1 MSAETTLR
9 PLLAQ
14 YIHEA
19 DSLDTAFSESTTD
32 LFSLGMDSMG
42 AFALSM
48 TSRARGLL
56 SNSLNW

>member
-32 LFSLGMDSMG
+32 LFLWGWTQW
-42 AFALSM
+42 ALLPCSM

>member
-19 DSLDTAFSESTTD
+19 DSLDIAFSESTTD
-32 LFSLGMDSMG
+32 LFFSGDGLNGR
-42 AFALSM
+42 FCP
-48 TSRARGLL
+48 AR
-56 SNSLNW
+56 

>member
-19 DSLDTAFSESTTD
+19 DSLDIAFCPD
-32 LFSLGMDSMG
+32 
-42 AFALSM
+42 
-48 TSRARGLL
+48 R
-56 SNSLNW
+56 

>member
-19 DSLDTAFSESTTD
+19 DSLDIDRKSVV
-32 LFSLGMDSMG
+32 
-42 AFALSM
+42 
-48 TSRARGLL
+48 
-56 SNSLNW
+56 